1 MRIVYKR
8 TLLFIGVLIIA
19 ISCIGIGY
27 LFYDKVIHPDIEVAV
42 QDELSINY
50 LDGSTIIQDGRYQF
64 SVTNSGA
71 NDVNYRIILEDIQGF
86 TSDIT
91 YQLSSSNASIMSEE
105 MHLAEID
112 NVVADGVLIRS
123 GDTQNF
129 TLQVAH
135 MTSSSFKIR
144 IEKVEDIEEY
154 FYMTLLN
161 NNEVKN
167 NSEEIVGLLKG
178 KDDEGTTY
186 YFRGNVENNYVS
198 FANHIWRIIRIN
210 GDGTVRLILDDIDD
224 TLVNYNSDTEN
235 HEDFT
240 GTDLYQ
246 SLATY
251 YSNYLNSFDKY
262 IANTKFC
269 SEAGKTDDTYNA
281 YTRLVTDEIPT
292 FNCLG
297 ERYTSKIGLITA
309 DEVVMAGGVY
319 NEENKEYYLYNE
331 NIDNLWWTSSLSKIG
346 EDSFYPFLVDNTG
359 KLVDN
364 VNGSLYRSLRPVIS
378 LNRTVVVTGNGTKDN
393 PYVVN

>member
-8 TLLFIGVLIIA
+8 TLLFIGILIIA
-19 ISCIGIGY
+19 IGCVGIGY
-27 LFYDKVIHPDIEVAV
+27 LFYDKVIRQDIEVAV

-50 LDGSTIIQDGRYQF
+50 LDGSTIIQDGKYQF

-71 NDVNYRIILEDIQGF
+71 NDVNYRIILEDIKGF
-86 TSDIT
+86 ESDVI
-91 YQLSSSNASIMSEE
+91 YQLSSDNANIISEE
-105 MHLAEID
+105 KNLAEID
-112 NVVADGVLIRS
+112 NIVADGILIHS

-129 TLQVAH
+129 TLNVNNITTA
-135 MTSSSFKIR
+135 SFKIK

-161 NNEVKN
+161 NNEVKSG
-167 NSEEIVGLLKG
+167 SEETVGLLKG

-186 YFRGNVENNYVS
+186 YFKGNVENNYVS
-198 FANHIWRIIRIN
+198 FANLTWRIIRIN

-224 TLVNYNSDTEN
+224 TLVNYNSDTESY
-235 HEDFT
+235 EDFIS
-240 GTDLYQ
+240 TDLYR
-246 SLATY
+246 SLANY

-269 SEAGKTDDTYNA
+269 SESGKTDDTYNA

-309 DEVVMAGGVY
+309 DEVMYAGGNY
-319 NEENKEYYLYNE
+319 EEENKDYYLYNE
-331 NIDNLWWTSSLSKIG
+331 NIDNLWWTSSLSKSS
-346 EDSFYPFLVDNTG
+346 EDGFYPFLVDSTG

-364 VNGSLYRSLRPVIS
+364 VNGTLYRSLRPVIS
-378 LNRTVVVTGNGTKDN
+378 LDRTVVVSGVGTSED
-393 PYVVN
+393 PYAVN